1 MTEPIVPPYLVARA
15 RVSVILT
22 REIQHAYQQQN
33 SPLQAVLEALR
44 DEILAA
50 LDPISEDGDS
60 QAG

>member
-1 MTEPIVPPYLVARA
+1 MTEPIVPPYLVARV
-15 RVSVILT
+15 RVNVILT

-50 LDPISEDGDS
+50 LDAELRGVDAQD
-60 QAG
+60 